1 MQHIHNEVLRDS
13 ERALKMAI
21 ATGDATE
28 IASAAGLAKAAAQQ
42 AGNAEKY
49 EKYHELEQEA
59 FQLSVKQTQQQFG
72 L

>member
-1 MQHIHNEVLRDS
+1 
-13 ERALKMAI
+13 MAI

-59 FQLSVKQTQQQFG
+59 FQLSVRQTQQQFG